1 MDCVARLKWR
11 LDRAVEGAPRDYVEK
26 ICSAFLENEDKDL
39 IHDKVVRLGRLQ
51 KSALKYENEVYALV
65 GVAKEYERA
74 SEVGREVNKV
84 LSWVEEIL
92 CYGMVDAQEVR
103 DRYAAK
109 GFMYQGR

>member
-1 MDCVARLKWR
+1 MESVERVWR
-11 LDRAVEGAPRDYVEK
+11 CLNRTTENNPKSYVEQ
-26 ICSAFLENEDKDL
+26 ICTTFLDNQDKDL
-39 IHDKVVRLGRLQ
+39 IYDKIVRLGRLQ
-51 KSALKYENEVYALV
+51 KSAYRYENEVYALV